1 MADTQKIKK
10 DFNDLFIS
18 GKELLESGVHSCMND
33 VREQAFASF
42 LEGGIPTKK
51 VEDYKFTD
59 LSETFERDYNVVLR
73 YHKQDVE
80 LNDVF
85 KCDVPNLDTFLLLT
99 TNGWYYERNHDLS
112 ALPKGVIICSLQEAS
127 LKYPDIFEKHYGK
140 HTISDNGVVDL
151 NTAFAQDGVF
161 IYIPKNVVLEKTIQI
176 VNIMRAND
184 DLMSFQRNLIVLG
197 ENAQA
202 RILSCDHSL
211 SDVHFLANNL
221 TEVAVGENAILDYYQ
236 LQSQTLKSSQ
246 INSVFI
252 NQARSSSVYSNAITL
267 YGGLVRNNHHVK
279 LDGEGAE
286 NHTYGMYLTDKCQ
299 HVDNFTSIDH
309 ASPKCTSFEH
319 FKGVLDDESVA
330 AFTGR
335 ITVRP
340 DAQQTAAEQ
349 KNNNLLLTNKTK
361 MFVKPQL
368 VIDAD
373 DVKCSHG
380 ATVGQ
385 IDEDAL
391 FYLRSRGI
399 GEREAKMMMMFAFTN
414 EIIGKIRIEPI
425 RERIAEL
432 VENRLRGE
440 VSSCANCAL
449 KCNS

>member
-1 MADTQKIKK
+1 MADIQKINK
-10 DFNDLFIS
+10 DFSELFTT
-18 GKELLESGVHSCMND
+18 GKELLEKGVHSCMNA
-33 VREQAFASF
+33 VREKAFASF
-42 LEGGIPTKK
+42 LEAGIPSKK
-51 VEDYKFTD
+51 VEDYKYTD
-59 LSETFERDYNVVLR
+59 LTEAFERDYNVVLR
-73 YHKQDVE
+73 YHKQDVDLNE
-80 LNDVF
+80 LF
-85 KCDVPNLDTFLLLT
+85 TCDVPNLDTFLLLT
-99 TNGWYYERNHDLS
+99 TNGWYYEMNHDLS
-112 ALPKGVIICSLQEAS
+112 TLPKGVIICSLQEAS
-127 LKYPDIFEKHYGK
+127 LKYPDIFEKHYNK
-140 HTISDNGVVDL
+140 HTISDKAVVDL

-161 IYIPKNVVLEKTIQI
+161 IYVPNNVVLEKTIQI
-176 VNIMRAND
+176 VNIMRATD

-202 RILSCDHSL
+202 RILACDHSL
-211 SDVHFLANNL
+211 SNVHFLANNI
-221 TEVAVGENAILDYYQ
+221 TEIAVGENAVLDYYQ

-246 INSVFI
+246 INSIFI
-252 NQARSSSVYSNAITL
+252 NQAKASNVFSNTVTL
-267 YGGLVRNNHHVK
+267 YGGLVRNNIHVK
-279 LDGEGAE
+279 LSGEGAE
-286 NHTYGMYLTDKCQ
+286 NSTYGMYLTDKCQ

-309 ASPKCTSFEH
+309 LAPKCTSFEH

-340 DAQQTAAEQ
+340 DAQQTSANQ
-349 KNNNLLLTNKTK
+349 RNNNLLLTDRAKI
-361 MFVKPQL
+361 FAKPQL

-391 FYLRSRGI
+391 FYLRARGI
-399 GEREAKMMMMFAFTN
+399 GEKEARMMMMFAFTN

-425 RERIAEL
+425 KERIAEL
-432 VENRLRGE
+432 VEKRLRGE